1 MPAAVDPPCT
11 CRFINGTT
19 RHRGI
24 LSVLSPRNSPGALL
38 RVLFR
43 VILRQSPRRGCSRTS
58 LYAPPPDGGFS
69 LSDAEISPSA
79 PRALFR
85 ELLCQSPC
93 RRCSRTIMYAPPP
106 DGGFSLSD
114 AEISPSAPRA
124 LFGDLLCQSPIP
136 QCGHVRLSTLP
147 FAEGAFSRIS
157 SKWRRQAMNSASGRL

>member
-43 VILRQSPRRGCSRTS
+43 VILRQSPRRGCSRT
-58 LYAPPPDGGFS
+58 
-69 LSDAEISPSA
+69 
-79 PRALFR
+79 
-85 ELLCQSPC
+85 
-93 RRCSRTIMYAPPP
+93 IMYAPPP

-114 AEISPSAPRA
+114 AEISPSVPRA
-124 LFGDLLCQSPIP
+124 LFGAELCQHLFFGSLRTVLYAP
-136 QCGHVRLSTLP
+136 RRKR
-147 FAEGAFSRIS
+147 GAFAFCIRIS
-157 SKWRRQAMNSASGRL
+157 PSANGCRCGRLRARRVLFRRRNNE